1 MDLNQTIQKYSSHPL
16 THQLLMSFLK
26 DYKRPNDKL
35 KALKAEGVI
44 ESIKKGLY
52 IAGPKISSSKPEN
65 FLLANQI
72 YGPSY
77 VSLETALSYHGLIPE
92 RVYETASMT
101 TKTRR
106 EFNTPAG
113 LFTYT
118 HLPLPYYAFGLN
130 LVKLSP
136 EQYAIIAS
144 PEKALCDKIVSTSG
158 VLLRSTTQAKAYLL
172 EDLRIEESSLK
183 KLDLKN
189 ILSWLTDAPKKES
202 LETLIKPSRTY
213 DKGMD

>member
-1 MDLNQTIQKYSSHPL
+1 MDLNQMIQKYSSQPL

-52 IAGPKISSSKPEN
+52 IAGPKISSTKPEN
-65 FLLANQI
+65 ALLANQI

-77 VSLETALSYHGLIPE
+77 VSVETALSFYGLIPE
-92 RVYETASMT
+92 RVYEIASMT
-101 TKTRR
+101 TKATK

-113 LFTYT
+113 VFTYT

-130 LVKLSP
+130 MVKLSTD
-136 EQYAIIAS
+136 QRAIVAS

-158 VLLRSTTQAKAYLL
+158 ILLRSTTQAAAYLL
-172 EDLRIEESSLK
+172 EDLRMDESALKGLDIEK
-183 KLDLKN
+183 
-189 ILSWLTDAPKKES
+189 ITSWLPDAPKKDS
-202 LETLIKPSRTY
+202 LEMLIRTIRNL
-213 DKGMD
+213 

>member
-1 MDLNQTIQKYSSHPL
+1 M
-16 THQLLMSFLK
+16 
-26 DYKRPNDKL
+26 
-35 KALKAEGVI
+35 
-44 ESIKKGLY
+44 
-52 IAGPKISSSKPEN
+52 
-65 FLLANQI
+65 
-72 YGPSY
+72 
-77 VSLETALSYHGLIPE
+77 SLETALSYHGLISE

-101 TKTRR
+101 TKTSK

-130 LVKLSP
+130 LVKLSSG
-136 EQYAIIAS
+136 QCAIIAS

-158 VLLRSTTQAKAYLL
+158 VLLRSTTQAKAYFL

-189 ILSWLTDAPKKES
+189 IVSWLTDAPKKES
-202 LETLIKPSRTY
+202 LQTLIKTIENL
-213 DKGMD
+213 

>member
-77 VSLETALSYHGLIPE
+77 VSLETALSYHDLIPE

-101 TKTRR
+101 TKTSK

-130 LVKLSP
+130 MVKLSP
-136 EQYAIIAS
+136 EQCAIIAS

-202 LETLIKPSRTY
+202 LETLIKTIENL
-213 DKGMD
+213 